1 MGEPRIIGGCS
12 VLKAAPAREHS
23 RYEVVICQL
32 PDVKEG
38 EQPRTRSAT
47 TGVPRYVVW
56 YIDNKGNPTDGRYYK
71 EREAGHAEFERRT
84 QSIPL

>member
-1 MGEPRIIGGCS
+1 MGEPRIIGGGFS

-32 PDVKEG
+32 PEKKGAE
-38 EQPRTRSAT
+38 
-47 TGVPRYVVW
+47 PRYVVW
-56 YIDNKGNPTDGRYYK
+56 YIDDKGNPTDGRFYK
-71 EREAGHAEFERRT
+71 EREAARAEFERRT

>member
-32 PDVKEG
+32 P
-38 EQPRTRSAT
+38 T
-47 TGVPRYVVW
+47 TKGAEPRYIVW
-56 YIDNKGNPTDGRYYK
+56 YIDDKDKPTEGATYK
-71 EREAGHAEFERRT
+71 EREAAQSEFDRR
-84 QSIPL
+84 IY